1 MRPATVLVE
10 IASALLLGNLRYYA
24 HETPVIDFRDTSE
37 NVKIGVA
44 YCVTPPEETQ
54 PKPHTFVCN
63 VGHMKFPEDGNSDWI
78 TTNMHTY
85 RMVESLA
92 RDSRAGIKGFV
103 SQVIAEFHLK
113 DKVMDENGKKIEK
126 RTVRSVFLKHLLKE
140 ENSHNNNIQV
150 RQVNLSAWDSEKSA
164 HDWYVASRAHR
175 DIVKMLKNG
184 KSGSGA
190 LSSFSSLLAHLSP
203 TPGHRMRWFA
213 KCMNCGGLQTKY
225 PDVRQCPK
233 CGKDVKIRAYF

>member
-1 MRPATVLVE
+1 MCDESFTYKELQAELGMTSLYVCCFSLSNIPHHQLYQPPQKKIPNRYALLTQFISLNMFMRPATVLVE

-63 VGHMKFPEDGNSDWI
+63 VGHMKFPEDGNADWI

-126 RTVRSVFLKHLLKE
+126 RAVRS
-140 ENSHNNNIQV
+140 
-150 RQVNLSAWDSEKSA
+150 
-164 HDWYVASRAHR
+164 
-175 DIVKMLKNG
+175 
-184 KSGSGA
+184 
-190 LSSFSSLLAHLSP
+190 SSVL
-203 TPGHRMRWFA
+203 
-213 KCMNCGGLQTKY
+213 
-225 PDVRQCPK
+225 PK
-233 CGKDVKIRAYF
+233 CVRERVRKKKKKKKQTQTLTTTHRYVK